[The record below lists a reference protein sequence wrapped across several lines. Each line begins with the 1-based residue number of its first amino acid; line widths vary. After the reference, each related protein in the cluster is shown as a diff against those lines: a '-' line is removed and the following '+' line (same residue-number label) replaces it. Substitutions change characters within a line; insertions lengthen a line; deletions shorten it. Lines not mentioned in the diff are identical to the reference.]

1 MRKNEQVRK
10 VVHICIGIA
19 LLPVEKAEEGFKV
32 MIVIGFCV
40 KQPPCANKLLKLSS
54 VSSGFNQTSRCCR

>member
-1 MRKNEQVRK
+1 MRENEQVRK

-40 KQPPCANKLLKLSS
+40 KQPP
-54 VSSGFNQTSRCCR
+54 